1 MAIPVAAKL
10 SGSQDS
16 LLAAVP
22 VKRTSDFTKVRI
34 TLVLNQYWK
43 LQKKLCKMKQIAR
56 GKGRSKPAM
65 PCFYIT
71 LDEME
76 ENMENKYSTAYNFI
90 G

>member
-1 MAIPVAAKL
+1 
-10 SGSQDS
+10 
-16 LLAAVP
+16 
-22 VKRTSDFTKVRI
+22 
-34 TLVLNQYWK
+34 
-43 LQKKLCKMKQIAR
+43 MKQIAR

>member
-1 MAIPVAAKL
+1 
-10 SGSQDS
+10 
-16 LLAAVP
+16 
-22 VKRTSDFTKVRI
+22 
-34 TLVLNQYWK
+34 
-43 LQKKLCKMKQIAR
+43 MKQIAR

-76 ENMENKYSTAYNFI
+76 ENMENKYSTAYNFV